1 MYSYCV
7 SLSEGKRLM
16 WETLSG
22 EDVRKRG
29 QGRMM
34 RVYFQQVHFDT
45 LEKLLNETLDH

>member
-7 SLSEGKRLM
+7 SLSEGKGLM

-22 EDVRKRG
+22 EEVRKRG

-34 RVYFQQVHFDT
+34 RVYFQQVHSDT